1 MEFEERSVK
10 SKQNY
15 KIINVIREESEI
27 LKRSV
32 DDIKEKIKLLT
43 PKNKDIAERI
53 KHLEDDSDRESD
65 MDGFCFEDEQ
75 QKVSTDFKWFI

>member
-15 KIINVIREESEI
+15 KIINVIKEESEI

-43 PKNKDIAERI
+43 PKYKDIAERI

-65 MDGFCFEDEQ
+65 MDGFSFEDEQ
-75 QKVSTDFKWFI
+75 QKVSTYFKWFI